1 MEFEKTIV
9 VIDDDDSV
17 RRSLVRLIRSAGYQV
32 EQHESADEFLKADP
46 MPTPGCLIL
55 DVHMP
60 GTNGLEL
67 QTELNNR
74 GVFTPIIFI
83 TGQGDIPMSVSAM
96 KEGAIDFLSKPLD
109 DTALFSAIETA
120 IAKERE
126 LREEV
131 TTAIEI
137 KQRLGRL
144 TPREREVLEQ
154 VITGKLNKQ
163 IADQLGTA
171 VKTIKV
177 HRGRMMQKM
186 EVKSVA
192 ELVHIV
198 EQVGIYPT

>member
-1 MEFEKTIV
+1 MEFENTIV